1 MEVLRIAGYT
11 EEEKVHIAKR
21 HLLPR
26 QMQEN
31 GLTGDDIWVSQDA
44 LRNIVRGYTREAGVR
59 NLEREIANVCR
70 KVARK
75 VAEGAPEENAPLP
88 DVPEPKPVVST
99 QNGAGAA
106 DVRAN
111 SKDAQ
116 TTSEATPLKSAAEL
130 AAQKAAHA
138 QGNGTAQTGDDT
150 VKPAVAKVEVK
161 RSRFRVTPYNIDEY
175 LGPSKYQAEMGN
187 RAAQVGVATG
197 MAWTPVGGE
206 VLFIES
212 AAMPGKRGLSLTGQL
227 GEVMKESAQ
236 IALDYLRSHTTTIG
250 VPENFGDN
258 HDIHIHVPAG
268 AIPKDGPSAG
278 VAMTVALASLMS
290 GRPARH
296 DIAMTGEVTLTGRVL
311 PIGGVKEKVL
321 AARQAGIKTIILP
334 ERNRADVREVPE
346 EARVELKF
354 EFVDDVK
361 DAVDLVLLPQEVTS
375 GSQAADSDAPNVT
388 TPLEQD
394 TERAETA
401 A

>member
-1 MEVLRIAGYT
+1 
-11 EEEKVHIAKR
+11 
-21 HLLPR
+21 
-26 QMQEN
+26 
-31 GLTGDDIWVSQDA
+31 
-44 LRNIVRGYTREAGVR
+44 
-59 NLEREIANVCR
+59 
-70 KVARK
+70 
-75 VAEGAPEENAPLP
+75 
-88 DVPEPKPVVST
+88 
-99 QNGAGAA
+99 
-106 DVRAN
+106 
-111 SKDAQ
+111 
-116 TTSEATPLKSAAEL
+116 
-130 AAQKAAHA
+130 
-138 QGNGTAQTGDDT
+138 
-150 VKPAVAKVEVK
+150 
-161 RSRFRVTPYNIDEY
+161 
-175 LGPSKYQAEMGN
+175 
-187 RAAQVGVATG
+187 
-197 MAWTPVGGE
+197 

-250 VPENFGDN
+250 VPDNFGDN